1 MPDKDGDEGKSTKSV
16 VNKKQKQ
23 MMGEE
28 GYDIA
33 RDMGKVRPSKD
44 KKDATTMPVS
54 DEVKKTQKVVK
65 GPSAFER
72 VKAKYGK
79 SVMNVGKK
87 KANEELDLTKVAEA
101 FGGYIIEAEAKS
113 GGKSKGGS
121 EKNKKDA
128 EDAAEMSKKRGE
140 FAKSFGKDPT
150 KASDDEQAALGDLEG
165 RKVATDP
172 KQGGYSRVSD
182 VKKPGGGQIK
192 GRERFAEFPGAGKVT
207 SYNPRKGEKSPK
219 EVAAKKQ
226 RISDTL
232 KTAKPTDIKGGPS
245 VRRGDPVPQE
255 VKPVKKKPVPE
266 IGGFQPNTFKPET
279 GQQTFDK
286 MFGPDSKVR
295 RIQTGEK
302 PEIPDPFGD
311 KTKPKK
317 SRKSRTIPFK
327 DRKQLDPETQK
338 KVDAVTP
345 AFATRIGA
353 SGKPLPVSMRN
364 LRVPPERSIEKLKPS
379 QKGNIIVKPG
389 KTKPK
394 DPGINPEVTD
404 ENPNQRRA
412 GVGNRTLPGTPPKT
426 GPGFG
431 KRFGDFLQFTRNNPV
446 ASLIGYDIL
455 RKTAGKVKSE
465 LKPAGVKG
473 GRAVSYTHLTLPTK
487 A

>member
-1 MPDKDGDEGKSTKSV
+1 
-16 VNKKQKQ
+16 
-23 MMGEE
+23 MGEE

-54 DEVKKTQKVVK
+54 DEVKKTQKVNK

-101 FGGYIIEAEAKS
+101 FGGYVICEKSTNPTGIQKGADETPEEIKKRLAKQAAQERLARRQTLGKDDEASRRGKIDARQ
-113 GGKSKGGS
+113 GGEGATSFDTFDPTDKGEKQIPGRTPLGDVTKGG
-121 EKNKKDA
+121 E
-128 EDAAEMSKKRGE
+128 
-140 FAKSFGKDPT
+140 
-150 KASDDEQAALGDLEG
+150 
-165 RKVATDP
+165 
-172 KQGGYSRVSD
+172 
-182 VKKPGGGQIK
+182 
-192 GRERFAEFPGAGKVT
+192 VT
-207 SYNPRKGEKSPK
+207 SYNPRKGERSPK

-232 KTAKPTDIKGGPS
+232 KTAKPTDIKGGSS
-245 VRRGDPVPQE
+245 VKRGDPVPQE
-255 VKPVKKKPVPE
+255 VRKIKNAAADIDRDAPY
-266 IGGFQPNTFKPET
+266 QPNTFKPET

-302 PEIPDPFGD
+302 PVIPDPFGD
-311 KTKPKK
+311 KTKPKP
-317 SRKSRTIPFK
+317 RKSRTIPFK

-404 ENPNQRRA
+404 ENPNQRSA

-431 KRFGDFLQFTRNNPV
+431 KRFGQFMNFTRDNPV
-446 ASLIGYDIL
+446 ASLIGYDLL
-455 RKTAGKVKSE
+455 RKTGGKIKNQ
-465 LKPAGVKG
+465 LKPVGVRGGKAIRVSAG
-473 GRAVSYTHLTLPTK
+473 R
-487 A
+487 

>member
-1 MPDKDGDEGKSTKSV
+1 MPEKDGDEGKSTKSV

-54 DEVKKTQKVVK
+54 DEVRKTQKVNT

-87 KANEELDLTKVAEA
+87 KANEELDLTQVAEA
-101 FGGYIIEAEAKS
+101 FGGYIVEAPAS
-113 GGKSKGGS
+113 TGGGS
-121 EKNKKDA
+121 KKDKKDK
-128 EDAAEMSKKRGE
+128 EDAERAAETSKKRSE
-140 FAKSFGKDPT
+140 FAKSFDKDPT
-150 KASDDEQAALGDLEG
+150 KASDAEKAALGD
-165 RKVATDP
+165 KVGKADATRE
-172 KQGGYSRVSD
+172 YERVASEID
-182 VKKPGGGQIK
+182 KPGEGPIK

-219 EVAAKKQ
+219 EVSAKKQ

-431 KRFGDFLQFTRNNPV
+431 KRFGQFMNFTRNNPV
-446 ASLIGYDIL
+446 ASLIGYDVL
-455 RKTAGKVKSE
+455 RKAAGGIKNQ
-465 LKPAGVKG
+465 LKPVGVSGGKAIRVSAG
-473 GRAVSYTHLTLPTK
+473 R
-487 A
+487 